1 MKKMLQDFLS
11 FIQSLN
17 FIDIMFI
24 LSILGLVILVVT
36 LIYIVKVN
44 DEDVDVL
51 EDINNEDKEE
61 NIELVDETN
70 TDEELDLV
78 SLTKELD
85 DNHMKPLT
93 LNDYEKEQEEK
104 AIISYDEL
112 LKTKDLS
119 EDINYIN
126 ETDLDGLTV
135 KSVDTQYLTKPIE
148 LPKIKEELDEVKE
161 EEEEKDEIPVKI
173 EKSILI
179 SYEKEEEFLE
189 TLKKLQQL
197 LN

>member
-1 MKKMLQDFLS
+1 MKKMMQDFLS
-11 FIQSLN
+11 FIQSLS

-44 DEDVDVL
+44 DEDTEEL
-51 EDINNEDKEE
+51 EDNNINGDKKN
-61 NIELVDETN
+61 NIEIVDEAN

-85 DNHMKPLT
+85 DKHMKPLT

-112 LKTKDLS
+112 LKTKDLT
-119 EDINYIN
+119 EDINYIEEKN
-126 ETDLDGLTV
+126 LDGLTV
-135 KSVDTQYLTKPIE
+135 KAVDTQYLTKPIE
-148 LPKIKEELDEVKE
+148 LPKIKEKLKKTPKEEIDEEVK
-161 EEEEKDEIPVKI
+161 V

-179 SYEKEEEFLE
+179 SYEKEEEFLA
-189 TLKKLQQL
+189 TLKKLEKL